1 MITPEDKPEYDAEQS
16 AALLDGEQPDHDGE
30 QPVRKRAP
38 RKPWTPKQRK
48 RAAIWGSVIA
58 VVLIV
63 AGSIFGVYNSARQK
77 ELTAYGVLEQNECV
91 ADYEDYLKQ
100 YPDSKH
106 SAEVRGRLETLKQM
120 YRDWAKIVRNPS
132 KKSFNDFKMKYPMS
146 ILLAHQANL
155 KIDSL
160 DWEEAKEIGSL
171 EAYRHYLAL
180 HPSGLYA
187 REASIES
194 GLIDDATVRDEEK
207 ELIRDR
213 VRAFFRAFSAGH
225 DDEAMIY
232 LSIPMREFIGSSG
245 SLHRDEIIEEMHNYN
260 GANVSSCNFAVGND
274 FGIQKSLDAN
284 GVPSYSASC
293 SVDMHAVIAGVDAYT
308 SYRAQMTLSSRYNIT
323 RLRLVEI
330 ARTNPEDE

>member
-1 MITPEDKPEYDAEQS
+1 MITPEDKPQYDAQ
-16 AALLDGEQPDHDGE
+16 QPDVRSDNQTPG
-30 QPVRKRAP
+30 RKRAP
-38 RKPWTPKQRK
+38 RKPWTPQQRK

-58 VVLIV
+58 ILLIV
-63 AGSIFGVYNSARQK
+63 AGSVFGVYNSARQK
-77 ELTAYGVLEQNECV
+77 ELMAYGILEQNERI

-100 YPDSKH
+100 YPESEH
-106 SAEVRGRLETLKQM
+106 ATEVKGRLETLKQM
-120 YRDWAKIVRNPS
+120 YKDWAKIVRNPS
-132 KKSFNDFKMKYPMS
+132 KMSFERFKTKYPMS

-160 DWEEAKEIGSL
+160 DWEEAKGAGTL

-187 REASIES
+187 QEASIES

-207 ELIRDR
+207 EIIRNR

-232 LSIPMREFIGSSG
+232 LSIPMREFLGSSG
-245 SLHRDEIIEEMHNYN
+245 SLHRDEIVEEMHNYN

-274 FGIQKSLDAN
+274 FGMQKSLDAN

-293 SVDMHAVIAGVDAYT
+293 SVDMHAVIAGCDAYT
-308 SYRAQMTLSSRYNIT
+308 SYRAQITMSSHYNIT
-323 RLRLVEI
+323 RLRLIEI
-330 ARTNPEDE
+330 AHTGDE

>member
-1 MITPEDKPEYDAEQS
+1 MITPEDKPQYDAQ
-16 AALLDGEQPDHDGE
+16 QPDDLSDNQTPG
-30 QPVRKRAP
+30 RKCAP
-38 RKPWTPKQRK
+38 RKPWTPQQRK

-58 VVLIV
+58 VLLIV
-63 AGSIFGVYNSARQK
+63 AGSVFGVYNSARQK
-77 ELTAYGVLEQNECV
+77 ELMAYGILEQNERI

-100 YPDSKH
+100 YPESEH
-106 SAEVRGRLETLKQM
+106 ATEVKGRLETLKQM
-120 YRDWAKIVRNPS
+120 YKDWAKIVRNPS
-132 KKSFNDFKMKYPMS
+132 KMSFERFKTKYPMS

-160 DWEEAKEIGSL
+160 DWEEAKGAGTL

-187 REASIES
+187 QEASIES

-207 ELIRDR
+207 EIIRNR

-232 LSIPMREFIGSSG
+232 LSIPMREFLGSSG
-245 SLHRDEIIEEMHNYN
+245 SLHRDEIVEEMHNYN

-274 FGIQKSLDAN
+274 FGMQKSLDAN

-293 SVDMHAVIAGVDAYT
+293 SVDMHAVIAGCDAYT
-308 SYRAQMTLSSRYNIT
+308 SYRAQITMSSHYNIT
-323 RLRLVEI
+323 RLRLIEI
-330 ARTNPEDE
+330 AHTDNE

>member
-1 MITPEDKPEYDAEQS
+1 MITPEDKPQYDAQ
-16 AALLDGEQPDHDGE
+16 QPDVRSDKQTPG
-30 QPVRKRAP
+30 RKRAP
-38 RKPWTPKQRK
+38 RKPWTPQQCK

-58 VVLIV
+58 VLLIV
-63 AGSIFGVYNSARQK
+63 AGSVFGVYNSARQK
-77 ELTAYGVLEQNECV
+77 ELMAYGILEQNERI

-100 YPDSKH
+100 YPESEH
-106 SAEVRGRLETLKQM
+106 ATEVKGRLETLKQM
-120 YRDWAKIVRNPS
+120 NKDWAKIVRNPS
-132 KKSFNDFKMKYPMS
+132 KTSFERFKTKYPMS

-160 DWEEAKEIGSL
+160 DWEEAKGAGTL

-187 REASIES
+187 QEASIES

-207 ELIRDR
+207 EIIRNR

-232 LSIPMREFIGSSG
+232 LSIPMREFLGSSG
-245 SLHRDEIIEEMHNYN
+245 SLHRDEIVEEMHNYN

-274 FGIQKSLDAN
+274 FGMQKSLDAN

-293 SVDMHAVIAGVDAYT
+293 SVDMHAVIAGCDAYT
-308 SYRAQMTLSSRYNIT
+308 SYRAQITMSSHYNIT
-323 RLRLVEI
+323 RLRLIEI
-330 ARTNPEDE
+330 AHTDDE